1 MLRKPGSSDPRRDN
15 DYKKFR
21 LQVLKR
27 DGYRCQFPGCTSKS
41 RLEVHHIIRWSD
53 NKSLRY
59 NTANGITI
67 CRYHHKNYVTNHEKR
82 YQYLFSSIADK
93 NSKKGKQ

>member
-27 DGYRCQFPGCTSKS
+27 DGYRCQFPGCGSK
-41 RLEVHHIIRWSD
+41 RKLQVHHIIRYADS
-53 NKSLRY
+53 KSNRL
-59 NTANGITI
+59 NPNNGICL
-67 CRYHHKNYVTNHEKR
+67 CRNCHKLITGRER
-82 YQYLFSSIADK
+82 YYQTLFFGIVDK
-93 NSKKGKQ
+93 NNKKGKQ